1 MSDVPSFP
9 PLLVATGGGG
19 CAAEGC
25 RIPSAAIG
33 ADEVDSARRFGGLD
47 RLYGAGAFDALSRL
61 HVVVAGIGGV
71 GTWCVEALARSGVGA
86 LTLVDLDHIAESNVN
101 RQVHALTST
110 LGQSKVLAME
120 ARIRDIDPLCCVR
133 CVDDFVDP
141 GNLAD
146 ILVTPPAPPALR
158 SVLVDCTDQASAKIA
173 MILHARALGWPL
185 LVCGGAGG
193 KTDPLALRAGD
204 LADAV
209 NDALLGRIRQELR
222 KRHGYPKG
230 GAAGGKPHHRPPR
243 MGISCLWFDQP
254 VVLPA
259 AWTHEAAVPGLGGAP
274 AATPAVAAP
283 SGPQGLSCAGYG
295 SVVTVTATMG
305 MAAADWAI
313 RKGLSTAS

>member
-9 PLLVATGGGG
+9 PLLFETGDGG
-19 CAAEGC
+19 CPEEGC
-25 RIPSAAIG
+25 RIPLTAA
-33 ADEVDSARRFGGLD
+33 ADEVDVARRFGGLD
-47 RLYGAGAFDALSRL
+47 RLYGDGAFGAISRL

-101 RQVHALTST
+101 RQIHALTST

-120 ARIRDIDPLCCVR
+120 ARVRDIDPLCRVH
-133 CVDDFVDP
+133 CVDDFVEP
-141 GNLAD
+141 GNLAR
-146 ILVTPPAPPALR
+146 ILVTPPAPPAWH

-173 MILHARALGWPL
+173 MILHARELGWPL

-193 KTDPLALRAGD
+193 KTNPLALRAGD

-222 KRHGYPKG
+222 KQHGYPKG
-230 GAAGGKPHHRPPR
+230 GAAGGKPHRRAPR
-243 MGISCLWFDQP
+243 MEVSCLWFDQP

-259 AWTHEAAVPGLGGAP
+259 AWTHEDTVPGLSGTT
-274 AATPAVAAP
+274 AATSAVAMP
-283 SGPQGLSCAGYG
+283 PGPQGLSCAGYG